1 MSVPTGP
8 GLKRRFQ
15 HFLLDL
21 DARIDSGLFHAG
33 RWSRELYER
42 FSTWMDRWHVAGWKR
57 WLLIEPISEGATWG
71 MAGMILMLALAIPA
85 FRDTSD
91 EDWLKKSELAVMF
104 LDRYGNE
111 VGARGIKHNDSIPL
125 DEMPDHLI
133 KAVLATEDRRF
144 YEHFGID
151 VPGTFR
157 AMLTN
162 ARAGGVVQGGSSLTQ
177 QLAKNLFLSNE
188 RTIERKVKEAFLAM
202 FLETRLPKNEIF
214 KLYLD
219 RAYLGGGT
227 FGVDAAAQYYFNK
240 SARDVSLSEAAML
253 AGLFK
258 APTKFAPHINLPAA
272 RARANVVLDN
282 LVEAGFM
289 TEGQVFGARRNPA
302 SVVDRRDERSPN
314 YYLDW
319 AFDDIRKLVETFPKS
334 VTERVFVVRT
344 GLDPNLQR
352 HAENVVENMLRQYGP
367 QYKAKQVAT
376 VVMDNDG
383 LVRAMIGGRDYGT
396 SQFNRATDA
405 LRQPGSSFK
414 PYVYA
419 AALMA
424 GFKPTTIVV
433 DGPICIGNWCPHNY
447 SGGYAGSLP
456 LVNALMRSLNTVA
469 VKLSINPIGGGNAK
483 AGRNK
488 IVALAKA
495 MGLRT
500 PLPDTP
506 SLPIGADEVT
516 VLDHTGAFAAFP
528 NGGLAVK
535 PHAAIEVRSATGE
548 LIWRADRDL
557 KKPVRVMPAQVASD
571 MNMMLNKAVEEG
583 TGRRTMIP
591 GVKSSGKTGTTN
603 AYRDAWFNGYTG
615 NMTSAIWVG
624 NDDYAPTNRMTGG
637 SLPGMIWQQIM
648 AYAHQG
654 IEIKP
659 YPGVTPYTTQQQ
671 QLAVSETTKATD
683 FVPPPNLLTRKG
695 ADILVRVEKMFEDA
709 SKAMPAPPARDRN
722 VMGPTIAPDVVAPNL
737 APSEKPVTAA
747 ATSNRSGPR

>member
-1 MSVPTGP
+1 MSEPSRP
-8 GLKRRFQ
+8 SLKQRWQ
-15 HFLLDL
+15 NFLLDL
-21 DARIDSGLFHAG
+21 DARIDSGLFHGG
-33 RWSRELYER
+33 RWARELYER
-42 FSTWMDRWHVAGWKR
+42 FSAYMDRFHVAGWKR
-57 WLLIEPISEGATWG
+57 WLLVEPISEGATWG
-71 MAGMILMLALAIPA
+71 MGGLILMLALAIPA

-125 DEMPDHLI
+125 DEFPDHLI

-151 VPGTFR
+151 VLGTFR
-157 AMLTN
+157 ALLTN

-240 SARDVSLSEAAML
+240 SARDVTLAESAML

-258 APTKFAPHINLPAA
+258 APTRFAPHINLPAA

-282 LVEAGFM
+282 LVESGMM

-302 SVVDRRDERSPN
+302 SVVDRRDERPAN

-319 AFDDIRKLVETFPKS
+319 AFDEMRKLVDTFPKS

-352 HAENVVENMLRQYGP
+352 HAENVVETMLRQYGP
-367 QYKAKQVAT
+367 QYKAKQAAT
-376 VVMDNDG
+376 VVMENDG
-383 LVRAMIGGRDYGT
+383 TVRAMIGGRDYGT

-405 LRQPGSSFK
+405 TRQPGSSFK

-419 AALMA
+419 AALM
-424 GFKPTTIVV
+424 GGLKPTSIVV

-447 SGGYAGSLP
+447 AGGYSGSMP
-456 LVNALMRSLNTVA
+456 LVNALMRSINTVA
-469 VKLSINPIGGGNAK
+469 VKLSITIGNGNART
-483 AGRNK
+483 GRNK
-488 IVALAKA
+488 IVALAKS

-516 VLDHTGAFAAFP
+516 VLDHTGAFATFP
-528 NGGLAVK
+528 NGGMAVW
-535 PHAAIEVRSATGE
+535 PHAALEVRTATGQV
-548 LIWRADRDL
+548 IWRADRDG
-557 KKPVRVMPAQVASD
+557 KKPVRVMPAQVAAD
-571 MNMMLNKAVEEG
+571 MNMMLNRAVEEG
-583 TGRRTMIP
+583 TGRRTIIP

-615 NMTSAIWVG
+615 NMVSAIWVG

-654 IEIKP
+654 VEIKP
-659 YPGVTPYTTQQQ
+659 YPGVTPSQSGPQPV
-671 QLAVSETTKATD
+671 AATD
-683 FVPPPNLLTRKG
+683 ATRAADYVPPPNLLTRKG
-695 ADILVRVEKMFEDA
+695 ADILVRMERMLEDA
-709 SKAMPAPPARDRN
+709 SRALATPAKDRN
-722 VMGPTIAPDVVAPNL
+722 AGGPST
-737 APSEKPVTAA
+737 PSESALASATRPDRPVRG
-747 ATSNRSGPR
+747 N